1 MVDPLSITTGVLAL
15 AGQCVKGL
23 DIIHKYS
30 SEFRK
35 AELNVRLLSTECK
48 VLTVVLEELR
58 TLYAGRTQVVRG
70 NMSRPD
76 GNTKDD
82 GIRTVLAE
90 CDQQLRILA
99 GKLEPFIQLA
109 TSSTSNE
116 MTLRA
121 RISATWNR
129 EDIDIPRQ
137 CIQRQ
142 VNLVSLLLTTLQQ
155 YVLPV
160 HMQLGEFIN
169 SSPEVQDLLK
179 KSKDDTKSLRTAHEM
194 ERSLYYATARS
205 GYAAEGTEAE
215 SIMGDEEFTFDPEII
230 NTPAYR
236 RAFQSRRRAISSER
250 HYIEPVT
257 PLPPASTSGA
267 KESSPRL
274 SRLFSGTSNKREF
287 KTSSSS
293 IATGATTDAAQ
304 ASMISST
311 LVEPVGDAVIR
322 GDEAVTATTVRNA
335 RSKFYDAMAL
345 HREILAMKFVDQS
358 YQSVV
363 EQKVQTRNAVLEE
376 LQRALSLD
384 TGFTVEE
391 DRLVKELKYVLL
403 PKLTGDLQQSSGA
416 ISGI

>member
-1 MVDPLSITTGVLAL
+1 MDPLTIVTGVLAL
-15 AGQCVKGL
+15 AGHCVKGL
-23 DIIHKYS
+23 DVIHKYS

-70 NMSRPD
+70 EMSKPD

-90 CDQQLRILA
+90 CDQQLGILA

-116 MTLRA
+116 MTVRA

-142 VNLVSLLLTTLQQ
+142 VNLVSLLLTALQHQ
-155 YVLPV
+155 SI
-160 HMQLGEFIN
+160 MQLGEFIN

-215 SIMGDEEFTFDPEII
+215 SIIGDEEFTFDPEII

-236 RAFQSRRRAISSER
+236 RAFQSRQRAISSER
-250 HYIEPVT
+250 QYMEPVT
-257 PLPPASTSGA
+257 PLPPASMSGG

-274 SRLFSGTSNKREF
+274 SRLFSRTSNKAEF

-293 IATGATTDAAQ
+293 ITTGAGTEVARESVT
-304 ASMISST
+304 SST
-311 LVEPVGDAVIR
+311 LVEPVGDAIIR
-322 GDEAVTATTVRNA
+322 GDETVTATTVRNA
-335 RSKFYDAMAL
+335 RSKFYEAMAL

-363 EQKVQTRNAVLEE
+363 EQKVQKRNAILEE
-376 LQRALSLD
+376 LQRGLSLD

-391 DRLVKELKYVLL
+391 DRLVKELKYVFL
-403 PKLTGDLQQSSGA
+403 PQLIGDLQKSSGS
-416 ISGI
+416 ISGT